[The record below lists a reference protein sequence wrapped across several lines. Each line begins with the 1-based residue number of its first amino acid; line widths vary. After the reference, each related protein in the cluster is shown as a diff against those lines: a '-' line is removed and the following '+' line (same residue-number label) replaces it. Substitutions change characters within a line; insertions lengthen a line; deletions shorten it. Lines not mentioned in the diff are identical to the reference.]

1 MKDESSTM
9 TSLAVLLLI
18 ASISL
23 NLCFFAG
30 CRSLHDVVY
39 GNPCKFGPGTVQVTN
54 DSSGKAELVGIARKL
69 GIKTSGKTMSCLAS
83 DICEK
88 FDNSIVVPNAFDA
101 AAFEKMAKDLRV
113 EEKKAM
119 REYQDFISGLQGKR
133 VIVIEPEE

>member
-69 GIKTSGKTMSCLAS
+69 GIKTSGK
-83 DICEK
+83 
-88 FDNSIVVPNAFDA
+88 
-101 AAFEKMAKDLRV
+101 KMAKDLRV